1 MRTKEEQV
9 LAFNQIK
16 EEMLQRISEK
26 GEGEKDLHEII
37 GATHASDGTRQK
49 ETVLKA
55 LNDTESWHE
64 LLAVCLEGSE
74 DFADFLGILM
84 TVYLNRE
91 GRLKQR
97 EAAKIMML
105 GALLND

>member
-26 GEGEKDLHEII
+26 REGEKDFHEII
-37 GATHASDGTRQK
+37 GATHASDGTKQR

-55 LNDTESWHE
+55 LNDTENWHG

-84 TVYLNRE
+84 TVILNRE
-91 GRLKQR
+91 NRIKKEAGRL
-97 EAAKIMML
+97 MML

>member
-26 GEGEKDLHEII
+26 RESEKDLHVII
-37 GATHASDGTRQK
+37 GATHASDETRQK
-49 ETVLKA
+49 EIVLKA
-55 LNDTESWHE
+55 LNDTESWDE
-64 LLAVCLEGSE
+64 LLAVCLEGAE

-84 TVYLNRE
+84 TVTLNRE
-91 GRLKQR
+91 NRIRREAGRL
-97 EAAKIMML
+97 MML
-105 GALLND
+105 GALLQE